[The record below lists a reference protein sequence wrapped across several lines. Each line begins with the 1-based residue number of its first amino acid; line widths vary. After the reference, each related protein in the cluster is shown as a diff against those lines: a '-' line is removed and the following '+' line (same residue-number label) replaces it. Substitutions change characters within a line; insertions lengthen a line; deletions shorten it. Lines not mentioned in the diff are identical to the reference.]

1 MAFVPSNI
9 NELINSITQSGLA
22 FSNRY
27 EVMINTPAGFG
38 TTNIQ
43 FIRNLMVRCDS
54 ITIPGRSLSTTPYR
68 FYGPARNMPYEPIYA
83 GEMTLSVILSADLRE
98 RKFFEDWMDLVCSR
112 SNYKFG
118 YYDDYVT
125 NLEIAVM
132 TRADDPAHRF
142 YVEEVYPKAIGD
154 LQVAYDKD
162 NDFLKQDITLAF
174 RKYTP
179 EYIGLARP
187 TAVAAEEFVGPPAPQ
202 QFLTTNGGQINRMG
216 YDGTV
221 NGFYDPQKMQSIL
234 NTPR

>member
-83 GEMTLSVILSADLRE
+83 GEMTLSVIL
-98 RKFFEDWMDLVCSR
+98 
-112 SNYKFG
+112 
-118 YYDDYVT
+118 
-125 NLEIAVM
+125 
-132 TRADDPAHRF
+132 
-142 YVEEVYPKAIGD
+142 
-154 LQVAYDKD
+154 
-162 NDFLKQDITLAF
+162 
-174 RKYTP
+174 
-179 EYIGLARP
+179 
-187 TAVAAEEFVGPPAPQ
+187 
-202 QFLTTNGGQINRMG
+202 
-216 YDGTV
+216 
-221 NGFYDPQKMQSIL
+221 
-234 NTPR
+234 